1 MSWGQ
6 GELFPTANEAEIQR
20 TKFLLGKYK
29 EMTMLMHDFE
39 KFEGELR
46 QPERRLYKTETNNR
60 RNGRF
65 GPEGRSKEDSIPR
78 FKTYP
83 RVIFT
88 PDWHKP
94 QSGS

>member
-29 EMTMLMHDFE
+29 KMTILMHDFE

-46 QPERRLYKTETNNR
+46 Q
-60 RNGRF
+60 
-65 GPEGRSKEDSIPR
+65 
-78 FKTYP
+78 
-83 RVIFT
+83 V
-88 PDWHKP
+88 
-94 QSGS
+94 